1 MAEDPELGNAHE
13 TIEVSYQGDPLTI
26 GFNARYIMEVLG
38 LMSEESICLELTDD
52 LSPGIIQ
59 PLEETGFLTVIMP
72 MRI

>member
-1 MAEDPELGNAHE
+1 
-13 TIEVSYQGDPLTI
+13 
-26 GFNARYIMEVLG
+26 MEVLG
-38 LMSEESICLELTDD
+38 LVSEDSICLELTDD